1 MDFDTDE
8 LVQKSIRS
16 LNRNL
21 NVSKIYFKV
30 ESGEMT
36 EIKSKDSLLD
46 GSAFAKADQHQ
57 YDPQTKIHASQ
68 SVKYDL
74 IGKLVAE
81 TKLTRKAIVQIL
93 VGIEKRYSISSRI
106 TRKSSF

>member
-1 MDFDTDE
+1 
-8 LVQKSIRS
+8 
-16 LNRNL
+16 
-21 NVSKIYFKV
+21 
-30 ESGEMT
+30 MT

-46 GSAFAKADQHQ
+46 GSAFAKADQRK

-93 VGIEKRYSISSRI
+93 VGIEKAVFDQFKDNPEEVHPKSICSHQ
-106 TRKSSF
+106 

>member
-1 MDFDTDE
+1 MQDE
-8 LVQKSIRS
+8 QSEP
-16 LNRNL
+16 
-21 NVSKIYFKV
+21 VSYTHLDVYKRQ
-30 ESGEMT
+30 
-36 EIKSKDSLLD
+36 LLD

-81 TKLTRKAIVQIL
+81 TKLTLSLIHI
-93 VGIEKRYSISSRI
+93 
-106 TRKSSF
+106 